1 MLTDSAII
9 RRDQLLLSEFRVDP
23 PEDWRALLRTRA
35 HVLVTG
41 PRGALTA
48 FARSARS
55 ELREPVVTI
64 PKGAPLFFDG
74 ARTVIL
80 SDVNALD
87 TMNQHRLLAWMNESR
102 NADTQIVSL
111 TSAQV
116 FAFVAKG
123 FDANLYYRLNTIYL
137 EVQEA

>member
-1 MLTDSAII
+1 MLTDSAIF
-9 RRDQLLLSEFRVDP
+9 RRDQLLLPGFRVEP

-35 HVLVTG
+35 HVLITG
-41 PRGALTA
+41 PRNALTA

-55 ELREPVVTI
+55 ELREPIVTI
-64 PKGAPLFFDG
+64 ASGAPLFFDD

-80 SDVNALD
+80 NDVNAMD
-87 TMNQHRLLAWMNESR
+87 TTNQRRLLAWMNEGR

-116 FAFVAKG
+116 FAFVARG

-137 EVQEA
+137 ELQET

>member
-9 RRDQLLLSEFRVDP
+9 RREQLMLPGFRVEP
-23 PEDWRALLRTRA
+23 PEDWRSLLRTRA

-41 PRGALTA
+41 SRNALTA
-48 FARSARS
+48 FTRSARS

-64 PKGAPLFFDG
+64 ASGAPLYFDG

-87 TMNQHRLLAWMNESR
+87 SLNQRRLLAWLNESR
-102 NADTQIVSL
+102 NADIQILSL
-111 TSAQV
+111 TSAPV
-116 FAFVAKG
+116 FAFVEKG

-137 EVQEA
+137 ELQET